1 MWFCDGMKQFVAY
14 ARVSSAQKQKI
25 DGLGIDAQNH
35 SVAEYVKQQGG
46 VIVASYTE
54 AESGGNNDRPMLAQ
68 AMATAKKHKAC
79 LLVARL
85 DRLSRDSVFLI
96 TLKKSELEFRCVD
109 MPELD
114 NFSVSLYA
122 ILAERERSLASIRTR
137 AALAAAKRR
146 GVKLGSPDPE
156 RSVKLML
163 AGGQAAKNAFK
174 AKMLPV
180 INEIKATGVKTLQG
194 VADALTRRGY
204 TTRQG
209 KTTWHAGSVRYLT
222 MDAAA

>member
-1 MWFCDGMKQFVAY
+1 MIKFVSY
-14 ARVSSAQKQKI
+14 SRVSSAQKQKI

-35 SVAEYVKQQGG
+35 AVNEYAERQGG
-46 VIVASYTE
+46 VIIARFTE
-54 AESGGNNDRPMLAQ
+54 ALSGGDNNRPMLAE
-68 AMATAKKHKAC
+68 AMAAAKNNNAV

-96 TLKKSELEFRCVD
+96 TLKKSEVEFRCVD

-122 ILAERERSLASIRTR
+122 ILAERERNLASIRTK

-146 GVKLGSPDPE
+146 GVKLGCPDPE

-163 AGGQAAKNAFK
+163 AGAQAAKNEFK
-174 AKMLPV
+174 SKMLPV
-180 INEIKATGVKTLQG
+180 VNEIMATGVKTLQG
-194 VADALTRRGY
+194 VADALGRRGY

-209 KTTWHAGSVRYLT
+209 KTKWHPGSVRYLLLNNSV
-222 MDAAA
+222 

>member
-1 MWFCDGMKQFVAY
+1 MKQFVAY

-35 SVAEYVKQQGG
+35 SVAEYVKKQSGE
-46 VIVASYTE
+46 IIASYTE
-54 AESGGNNDRPMLAQ
+54 AESGANNDRPMLAQ
-68 AMATAKKHKAC
+68 AMATAKKHKCC

-96 TLKKSELEFRCVD
+96 TLKKSELEFKCVD

-137 AALAAAKRR
+137 AALLAASAASAAA
-146 GVKLGSPDPE
+146 
-156 RSVKLML
+156 
-163 AGGQAAKNAFK
+163 A
-174 AKMLPV
+174 
-180 INEIKATGVKTLQG
+180 
-194 VADALTRRGY
+194 
-204 TTRQG
+204 
-209 KTTWHAGSVRYLT
+209 
-222 MDAAA
+222 